1 MIKQSVRWKLTL
13 FVACVVALTAG
24 ALSVASYVF
33 ARQTLRKQIHDR
45 LSVVAADR
53 QKLLLG
59 FIQQQEER
67 VWFVASRARL
77 RELLEER
84 HRGAITEE
92 AFREQATAILRDA
105 QHGCADCRA
114 IWLADADG
122 IAVAATH
129 DKDLG
134 RDQSRSPDF
143 SEGIH
148 GAHVRLFHDAEGSD
162 RAVLSAPVG
171 VGNGRPLGVVMM
183 LVDAEP
189 IMDLLA
195 DRTGLGHSGQ
205 VRVGMRAGDQIRY
218 LLMSEAGTQT
228 LEVSPASAPAMAA
241 ATAGESGFRQTRDW
255 TGAQV
260 LVAYRPVGY
269 RDWGV
274 ETKIDVAEAYAPV
287 AWLRRLFIAV
297 EVVVMVVGIG
307 FSYWWAR
314 RFTRPILRMAA
325 MAEEM
330 AAGGLHDRAPVESS
344 DEVGRLAEAFNKM
357 SEELAHSHAILEERV
372 KQRTTELAAE
382 RDLLQQLMDQSPDRI
397 YFKDLQSRFVRANKA
412 LAGFFCVNDPAKL
425 IGKTDFDIFSHEHAQ
440 QAFDD
445 EQRIIR
451 TGQPIVGK
459 EEKETWPN
467 GTITWCSSTKAP
479 LRDRA
484 GNIVGTFG
492 ISRDITDRRR
502 AEEQLNRYFT
512 LSPDLFCI
520 ADYAGYFRR
529 VNPAWSAVLGYSDRE
544 LCTRPFIEFVHP
556 DDRAAT
562 RAEFE
567 GNQANRRTI
576 QFENRYRA
584 KDGHYRWLQWNAI
597 PVSDE
602 QLIYAVARDVTAD
615 KNAQELL
622 AGYAEAL
629 NKKNQ
634 EMQEDLKLAREVHQ
648 IFIPQAYP
656 VLPPAA
662 VPERSAVRF
671 HHRYLPTSAL
681 GGDFFE
687 IVPLS
692 NTRVGVFICD
702 VMGHGMRAALVT
714 SILRGFIDK
723 YRERADEPDRLLT
736 SINQAL
742 LSNLESVTTTIFAT
756 AAYLVVD
763 AGCGEVRAANAGHPS
778 PLVLRPN
785 AKTVEVLDGQTPANG
800 PAMGLV
806 RDAVYP
812 VARVSLSVGDSL
824 LLFTDGLFEV
834 EDQDGRQFGLE
845 RLVNEV
851 RRRVTTPAAQLVDEL
866 VVATR
871 RHAVAGEFT
880 DDVCVVEVE
889 LAAKLAG

>member
-1 MIKQSVRWKLTL
+1 MVQQSIRWKLTL
-13 FVACVVALTAG
+13 FVACVVALTVG
-24 ALSVASYVF
+24 ALSVVSYAF

-59 FIQQQEER
+59 FIQQEEER
-67 VWFVASRARL
+67 VWFVAGRVRL
-77 RELLEER
+77 RELLEQR
-84 HRGAITEE
+84 GRGAITEE
-92 AFREQATAILRDA
+92 AFREQAASVLRDA
-105 QHGCADCRA
+105 QRSCVDCRA
-114 IWLADADG
+114 IWLADASG
-122 IAVAATH
+122 VVVAAT
-129 DKDLG
+129 DVNDLG
-134 RDQSRSPDF
+134 RDQSQSPDF
-143 SEGIH
+143 TEGTR
-148 GAHVRLFHDAEGSD
+148 GASVRLFHDAEGND
-162 RAVLSAPVG
+162 RAVLSAPVA
-171 VGNGRPLGVVMM
+171 VNAERPLGVVMLM
-183 LVDAEP
+183 VDAGP

-205 VRVGMRAGDQIRY
+205 VRVGTRVGDRIRY

-241 ATAGESGFRQTRDW
+241 ATAGESGFREARDW

-274 ETKIDVAEAYAPV
+274 ETKIDVAEAYGPIAG
-287 AWLRRLFIAV
+287 LRRLFITVGAV
-297 EVVVMVVGIG
+297 VLGLG
-307 FSYWWAR
+307 LGGSYWLAR
-314 RFTRPILRMAA
+314 RFTQPILRMATIA
-325 MAEEM
+325 EQMAS
-330 AAGGLHDRAPVESS
+330 GGLHDHAPVESR

-372 KQRTTELAAE
+372 KQRTAEVAAE

-397 YFKDLQSRFVRANKA
+397 YFKDLQSRFIRVNKA
-412 LAGFFCVNDPAKL
+412 LASFFCVSDPAKL
-425 IGKTDFDIFSHEHAQ
+425 IGKTDFDVFSHEHAQ

-451 TGQPIVGK
+451 TGQPMVAK

-479 LRDRA
+479 LRDRD

-520 ADYAGYFRR
+520 ADYHGYFRR
-529 VNPAWSAVLGYSDRE
+529 VNPAWTATLGYSERE

-556 DDRAAT
+556 EDREAT
-562 RAEFE
+562 RAEIE
-567 GNQANRRTI
+567 ANRGERRTI
-576 QFENRYRA
+576 QFENRYRT
-584 KDGHYRWLQWNAI
+584 KDGTYRWLQWNAI
-597 PVSDE
+597 PVPEE

-615 KNAQELL
+615 KHAQELL

-629 NKKNQ
+629 NKKNL
-634 EMQEDLKLAREVHQ
+634 EIEEDLKLAREVHQ

-656 VLPPAA
+656 VLPRTA

-671 HHRYLPTSAL
+671 FHRYLPTSAL

-692 NTRVGVFICD
+692 DTRVGVFICD

-723 YRERADEPDRLLT
+723 YRDRADEPDRLLAA
-736 SINQAL
+736 INDAL
-742 LSNLESVTTTIFAT
+742 LSNLRGVETTIFAT

-763 AGCGEVRAANAGHPS
+763 AARGEARAANAGHPS

-785 AKTVEVLDGQTPANG
+785 AQTVEPLDGQTPAHG
-800 PAMGLV
+800 PALGLV
-806 RDAVYP
+806 RDAIYP
-812 VARVSLSVGDSL
+812 VVRVPLAVGDAL

-834 EDQDGRQFGLE
+834 SDREGKQFGLE
-845 RLVNEV
+845 RLLEEV
-851 RRRVTTPAAQLVDEL
+851 RRRVTRPGAQLVDEL
-866 VVATR
+866 VLVTR
-871 RHAVAGEFT
+871 RHAMTGEFS
-880 DDVCVVEVE
+880 DDVCVVEAE
-889 LAAKLAG
+889 LTAKIAG